1 MVSRFN
7 RPADFYRIAVCYPA
21 DYTYG
26 LGDIAQ
32 QAAEGDVGQ
41 QQRFETFADSQVEQ
55 NQAYQEH
62 DYVTAGKT
70 LETGVVPY
78 GLERNN

>member
-1 MVSRFN
+1 MVDTVQDNLHNTGFIKE
-7 RPADFYRIAVCYPA
+7 A
-21 DYTYG
+21 G
-26 LGDIAQ
+26 LRNIAQ

-62 DYVTAGKT
+62 DYVTAGQP

-78 GLERNN
+78 GLERYNQSFHI

>member
-1 MVSRFN
+1 MVDTVQDNLHNAGF
-7 RPADFYRIAVCYPA
+7 VKE
-21 DYTYG
+21 TG

-41 QQRFETFADSQVEQ
+41 QQRFETLADSQVEQ

-62 DYVTAGKT
+62 DYVTAGQT
-70 LETGVVPY
+70 LETGVIPY